1 MVTFRGLL
9 GHTLLI
15 KVTISWGS
23 CTDTSWPNTKFG
35 KNSCLGAQ
43 NWLHLCGCW
52 AWTACAVCS
61 HALKHPHS
69 AEKLLSLGTGRVRR
83 HFATYMMCITLQ
95 LFWAV
100 GQTEAMGMSAA
111 VKEIKQ
117 LSTADADSSTPMTF
131 RPCGCYWGGAGMS
144 ARSWDPIQLLQRS
157 HRLSSQG
164 PWRAGRITEVKH
176 WQEVPGGGQHRLG
189 GGVTSQ
195 TKGHLTQGLSRCM
208 VEREVSPF
216 LALCSLVLPI
226 SSC

>member
-1 MVTFRGLL
+1 
-9 GHTLLI
+9 
-15 KVTISWGS
+15 
-23 CTDTSWPNTKFG
+23 
-35 KNSCLGAQ
+35 
-43 NWLHLCGCW
+43 
-52 AWTACAVCS
+52 
-61 HALKHPHS
+61 
-69 AEKLLSLGTGRVRR
+69 
-83 HFATYMMCITLQ
+83 
-95 LFWAV
+95 
-100 GQTEAMGMSAA
+100 
-111 VKEIKQ
+111 
-117 LSTADADSSTPMTF
+117 
-131 RPCGCYWGGAGMS
+131 MS

-157 HRLSSQG
+157 HRLSYQG